1 MLFRYW
7 QWADVVKKKTGTTLG
22 LFTYSTN
29 PRSDNAWMAGFRRS
43 SLSPSPSLYCFWAWA
58 GPAKAPF
65 PVSTARP
72 LLLPFVT
79 LSVLLEGDVKT
90 VILMRGMHAVL
101 LFASGPILDQT
112 FG

>member
-1 MLFRYW
+1 MDGRVQAFI
-7 QWADVVKKKTGTTLG
+7 AI
-22 LFTYSTN
+22 
-29 PRSDNAWMAGFRRS
+29 AIAI
-43 SLSPSPSLYCFWAWA
+43 
-58 GPAKAPF
+58 
-65 PVSTARP
+65 
-72 LLLPFVT
+72 LLLGMGWSRKGFLPRLGGTALLLSLVT